1 MVPKGIIKWGVLLY
15 SLFLGYAGY
24 GQTSGLPLGGWQIHV
39 PNHRAKALAE
49 TPASVYVATEDG
61 FFRYIKTENTLQT
74 LSRSDGFSD
83 VNLSTLRYDSVTS
96 TLVVAYENTNLDLLR
111 DGKVINLPDLFRKP
125 ISGVKTIYHLFT
137 HNKNAYVATS
147 FGLVVVDLVKIEIK
161 DTYSNLGPQGELV
174 QVFAS
179 TVLHDSLYI
188 ASSAGVMAASLSNP
202 NLLDFRSWRRF
213 GTAQGLPANATSE
226 GVKTISAFQ
235 GSVYAGVNGAGI
247 FRFNG
252 TSWVKAPFSTSDHQF
267 QSMETNG
274 KRLVIANLTEV
285 LDVNAS
291 GQASLKTDGL
301 LQNLRMAIPARDG
314 NGVWAASYEKGLVRA
329 SSAGVQ
335 SFVPNGP
342 ASADAFAV
350 YAEPQGFT
358 VLGGGYTQSYL
369 QRESDAGFYQYQNG
383 QWTSYNRFSRGPFPG
398 NARDF
403 VMAIRNPVTGKFYLA
418 SYGAGL
424 LEWNGP
430 AQITLFNNANS
441 PLLSAIGPADRD
453 FIRITGLATDLEG
466 NLWVVNRNQM
476 ANAPGIFQLR
486 PDGSWKAHTLPGFS
500 LGSSLDKILVDDQG
514 YKWVTVSTNAPS
526 AGLVVYDD
534 LTGKYVYLGG
544 AGQGGL
550 PGNQVFDLALD
561 QQGEIWA
568 GTNNGVAVF
577 TSSSDIFTASYAGAY
592 LPVFER
598 RPLLQGQVVRS
609 IAVDAGN
616 RKWIGTDTGLWL
628 FNETGEEL
636 IHHFNTK
643 NSPLPSEKIRDIS
656 INSATGEVLIGTE
669 GGIAIYRGTAT
680 RTETVNKNCL
690 QVFPNPVRAGFTGL
704 ISISGVPNNGWV
716 KITDTAGFLV
726 SEGKAAGGIYAWN
739 GQDYNGRK
747 AKPGVYLVMAASAD
761 GSETCLTKIAIQ

>member
-1 MVPKGIIKWGVLLY
+1 M
-15 SLFLGYAGY
+15 
-24 GQTSGLPLGGWQIHV
+24 

-49 TPASVYVATEDG
+49 TPSSVYVATEDG
-61 FFRYIKTENTLQT
+61 FFRYIKEENTLQT
-74 LSRSDGFSD
+74 LSRTDGFSD
-83 VNLSTLRYDSVTS
+83 VNLRTLRYDTVTA

-111 DGKVINLPDLFRKP
+111 DGKVINVSDLFRKP
-125 ISGVKTIYHLFT
+125 LSGVKTIHHLYT
-137 HNKNAYVATS
+137 HNKKAYVATS
-147 FGLVVVDLVKIEIK
+147 FGLVVVDLLKIEIK
-161 DTYSNLGPQGELV
+161 DTYSNLGPQGEQV

-179 TVLHDSLYI
+179 TVLNDSLYI

-213 GTAQGLPANATSE
+213 GMAQGLPANAGNE
-226 GVKTISAFQ
+226 AVKTITAFQ
-235 GSVYAGVNGAGI
+235 GSVYAGVNGAGVY
-247 FRFNG
+247 RFTG
-252 TSWVKAPFSTSDHQF
+252 SAWTKAPFSTSDNQF
-267 QSMETNG
+267 QSIETDG
-274 KRLVIANLTEV
+274 KRLVTASQKEV
-285 LDVNAS
+285 LEINANV
-291 GQASLKTDGL
+291 QASLKTDPL
-301 LQNLRMAIPARDG
+301 LQNLRMALPARG
-314 NGVWAASYEKGLVRA
+314 GGIWAASYEKGLVRVTA
-329 SSAGVQ
+329 AGSQ
-335 SFVPNGP
+335 AFVPNGP

-430 AQITLFNNANS
+430 EQITLFNNANS

-453 FIRITGLATDLEG
+453 FVRITGLAYDLEG

-476 ANAPGIFQLR
+476 PNAPGIFQLR
-486 PDGSWKAHTLPGFS
+486 PDNTWKAHPLPGFS

-534 LTGKYVYLGG
+534 VTGKYAYLGG

-568 GTNNGVAVF
+568 GTNSGVAVF

-592 LPVFER
+592 LPVYER

-616 RKWIGTDTGLWL
+616 RKWMGTDTGLWL

-636 IHHFNTK
+636 IYHFNTK
-643 NSPLPSEKIRDIS
+643 NSPLPSDKIRDIS
-656 INSATGEVLIGTE
+656 INHATGEVLIGTE
-669 GGIAIYRGTAT
+669 GGIAVFRGTAT

-726 SEGKAAGGIYAWN
+726 SEGKAAGGTYAWN

-747 AKPGVYLVMAASAD
+747 ARPGVYLVMASSAD
-761 GSETCLTKIAIQ
+761 GSQTCMTKIAIQ